1 MHNGGNV
8 MSIILGD
15 NFTRKRMFDEI
26 IDVPLAKIDLDQENP
41 RLAHLEGPLTE
52 EQMEE
57 YIFDEEDGRRL
68 YNQLK
73 QDGQL
78 FEEVWLQKV
87 GDRYIVKEG
96 NRRVVASRKFLRDVQ
111 DGKITNVDESSFDYL
126 PAKIFRSD
134 LSAKDIDIFL
144 GSVHIVGKKDWNAT
158 NKGKHIYKLIHQYDE
173 TPESVADQLGMTV
186 SKVNKAYRAYKLT
199 DQFGK
204 KYGGQ
209 YVHMYSYFD
218 EYVNS
223 GSLPGW
229 VEDDPSN
236 MDWLMELIHS
246 KKISNHR
253 HIRKLTKIVAA
264 EPDLR
269 EKCLKVLKSKEGNI
283 EQAFETLKIYSD
295 SSSWAVLER
304 TLKVLDSFPIQQMK
318 IAKTDAQKQITV
330 KNLITAAKTLQ
341 KSILDMGG
349 ASAV

>member
-1 MHNGGNV
+1 
-8 MSIILGD
+8 MSLGD
-15 NFTRKRMFDEI
+15 NFPRKRMFDEI
-26 IDVPLAKIDLDQENP
+26 IDVPLEKIDLDQENP
-41 RLAHLEGPLTE
+41 RLAHLEGPLTQ

-78 FEEVWLQKV
+78 FEEVWLVKV

-96 NRRVVASRKFLRDVQ
+96 NRRVVASRKYLRDVQ
-111 DGKITNVDESSFDYL
+111 DGKIKNIDETNFNYL

-158 NKGKHIYKLIHQYDE
+158 NKGKHIYKLQQKYNE
-173 TPESVADQLGMTV
+173 TPESVAEQLGMTTPNV
-186 SKVNKAYRAYKLT
+186 KKAYHAYKLT
-199 DQFGK
+199 ENYGK

-218 EYVNS
+218 EYAKS
-223 GSLPGW
+223 GTLPGW

-253 HIRKLTKIVAA
+253 HMRRLTKIVGADSETKKRCFA
-264 EPDLR
+264 
-269 EKCLKVLKSKEGNI
+269 VLKSKEGNI
-283 EQAFETLKIYSD
+283 EQAYETLQIYTD
-295 SSSWAVLER
+295 SNSWNVLAK
-304 TLKVLDSFPIQQMK
+304 TTKVLDSFPMQQIK
-318 IAKTDAQKQITV
+318 IAKNDAQKLVVI
-330 KNLITAAKTLQ
+330 KNLIAAAKTLQ

-349 ASAV
+349 AAAV

>member
-1 MHNGGNV
+1 

-26 IDVPLAKIDLDQENP
+26 IDVPLDKIALDPENP
-41 RLAHLEGPLTE
+41 RLAHLDGPLTE

-87 GDRYIVKEG
+87 GDKYIVKEG
-96 NRRVVASRKFLRDVQ
+96 NRRVAASRKYLRDVQ
-111 DGKITNVDESSFDYL
+111 SGKIKNVDESNFNYL
-126 PAKIFRSD
+126 PAKIFRPD
-134 LSAKDIDIFL
+134 LSQKDIDMFL
-144 GSVHIVGKKDWNAT
+144 GSVHIVGKKDWSAT
-158 NKGKHIYKLIHQYDE
+158 NKGKHIYKLINQYDE
-173 TPESVADQLGMTV
+173 TPESVADQLGMTISNV
-186 SKVNKAYRAYKLT
+186 KKAYAAYKLT
-199 DQFGK
+199 ANYGK

-209 YVHMYSYFD
+209 WIHMYSYFD
-218 EYVNS
+218 EYVKS
-223 GSLPGW
+223 GSLPRW

-253 HIRKLTKIVAA
+253 HIRKLTKIVSA
-264 EPDLR
+264 ESELQKRCFD
-269 EKCLKVLKSKEGNI
+269 VLNSKEGNI
-283 EQAFETLKIYSD
+283 EQAHDTLKIYSD
-295 SSSWAVLER
+295 SNSWNVLEK
-304 TLKVLDSFPIQQMK
+304 TLKTLDSFPIQQMK
-318 IAKTDAQKQITV
+318 IAKHDEQKLAII
-330 KNLITAAKTLQ
+330 KNLIGAAKTLQ

-349 ASAV
+349 ASAA